1 MGNFILNK
9 RRIILGAIV
18 FLLFNCSIALGVDKV
33 ISFGQDLNTS
43 QKDAM
48 ARYFQYVD
56 AKNIDVPVVYV
67 SNAEERRY
75 LKGIVPSNVIGR
87 RAISSAMVELLG
99 PGQGI
104 HVTSE
109 NITWVTDEMFA
120 NALITAKI
128 KDAEI
133 KAGAPFPVSGT
144 AALTG
149 IFKAF
154 EKATGEKIDETAKKV
169 ANEELVRM
177 GQLGEAIG
185 DKEKAATLI
194 MKVKEEIVKN
204 NITDPKEQEKVVK
217 SVADNL
223 NIQLT
228 DSQIK
233 QIVNLMQ
240 KISGLNLNINDIRS
254 QLTSITEKL
263 NQLVNRGEEVKGIL
277 QRIID
282 ALTEFVNKVLSFF
295 K

>member
-1 MGNFILNK
+1 MK
-9 RRIILGAIV
+9 RLAIIKSRIILGTIL
-18 FLLFNCSIALGVDKV
+18 FLMLNCSVALGVDKV
-33 ISFGQDLNTS
+33 VSFGKDLNDS
-43 QKDAM
+43 QKDIM

-67 SNAEERRY
+67 SNAEERKY
-75 LKGIVPSNVIGR
+75 LKGIVPPSVIGK

-99 PGQGI
+99 PGKGI
-104 HVTSE
+104 HVTSQ
-109 NITWVTDEMFA
+109 NITWVTDEMFS

-154 EKATGEKIDETAKKV
+154 EKATGQKIDETAKKV

-177 GQLGEAIG
+177 GQLGDAIG
-185 DKEKAATLI
+185 DKDKAATLI
-194 MKVKEEIVKN
+194 LKVKEEIIKN
-204 NITDPKEQEKVVK
+204 NITDPKEQEKVIK
-217 SVADNL
+217 NVADSL

-228 DSQIK
+228 DAQI
-233 QIVNLMQ
+233 QEIVKLMQ
-240 KISGLNLNINDIRS
+240 KIGQLNLNINDIRS

-263 NQLVNRGEEVKGIL
+263 DQLVNKGEEVKGL
-277 QRIID
+277 LERIID
-282 ALTEFVNKVLSFF
+282 AIMGFFNRVLSYF